1 MSTVIKLFHPY
12 IPEEFCDDLKD
23 VLQSGWIGQGG
34 VTERFEKEFA
44 EYVGAKYAVMTNSAT
59 SALNLAVEVSGLRE
73 GDEVLTTPI
82 TFVSTNHAILNS
94 GATPVFVDVDYYSLN
109 IDLDKAEAAITS
121 KTKAIMAV
129 HYAGNPVDI
138 YKLYAL
144 AEKYNLKVI
153 EDAAHACGASYDNH
167 NIGHFG
173 LTCFSF
179 QAVKNLPIG
188 DGGMI
193 VTNDEEQYKHIRS
206 LTWMGIDRTTFD
218 RSRTPYKWEY
228 DVTKVGYKYHSNDIM
243 ACLGIQ
249 GLKHLATWNGI
260 RADLV
265 KAYKENL
272 EHVEW
277 LTPTPNSI
285 SANHLFVIKV
295 DNRDYV
301 HDKLLEAGIES
312 GVHYK
317 PNHHYSMY
325 NLPAE
330 KESLLNADLAYSR
343 ILSLPLHT
351 RLTNE
356 DVERVCKKLL
366 EVV

>member
-1 MSTVIKLFHPY
+1 MIKLFHPY
-12 IPEEFCDDLKD
+12 IPEEFCDQLKE
-23 VLQSGWIGQGG
+23 VLSSGWIGQGG

-44 EYVGAKYAVMTNSAT
+44 AYVGAKYAVMTNSAT
-59 SALNLAVEVSGLRE
+59 SALNLAVEVSGLKE

-109 IDLDKAEAAITS
+109 IDLDKAEAAITP
-121 KTKAIMAV
+121 KTKAIMVV
-129 HYAGNPVDI
+129 HYSGNPVDI
-138 YKLYAL
+138 YKLYAM
-144 AEKYNLKVI
+144 AERHNLKVI

-179 QAVKNLPIG
+179 QAVKNLPVG

-193 VTNDEEQYKHIRS
+193 VTNDEEQYKDIRS

-228 DVTKVGYKYHSNDIM
+228 DVTKVGYKYHSNDIT

-249 GLKHLATWNGI
+249 GLKELAVWNGH

-265 KAYKENL
+265 EVYKENL
-272 EHVEW
+272 EHVKW
-277 LTPTPNSI
+277 LEPTPNSV
-285 SANHLFVIKV
+285 SSHHLFVIKV
-295 DNRDYV
+295 DNRDRV
-301 HDKLLEAGIES
+301 HEMLLSRGIET

-325 NLPAE
+325 SLPQEAPPLI
-330 KESLLNADLAYSR
+330 SADLAYSR

-351 RLTNE
+351 RLTKDN
-356 DVERVCKKLL
+356 VLFVCKMLKEIL
-366 EVV
+366 